1 MTMTMTTQMAL
12 LALVASTA
20 GCSKILGIGDLSG
33 PGSPA
38 IDGPVAIDGAVV
50 VDAPVGD
57 APIGVDA
64 APGDA
69 GIPATINVSGDVV
82 FIAAGARTCMN
93 CAIHLIRG
101 NQMLASSV
109 TDPNGHFLLSAP
121 TGGAPLDVSLFM
133 PGHPELDSLGS
144 RTYFPAPLRAD
155 RTTSVTMYSQSEVT
169 RLSNLAGENPA
180 PNETLVVVHV
190 RGADGYELAGA
201 TVALTNQPTERIHY
215 GDSAND
221 PLPLGAATSTAIDG
235 VAYAFGAK
243 ANSSIAQATKPGV
256 TISER
261 GLVLDIGNVVFV
273 DLAP

>member
-1 MTMTMTTQMAL
+1 MTMKLAL
-12 LALVASTA
+12 LALVASTS

-38 IDGPVAIDGAVV
+38 IDGPVVIDGALA

-64 APGDA
+64 APGDG
-69 GIPATINVSGDVV
+69 GIPGTINISGDVV
-82 FIAAGARTCMN
+82 LIAPGAQTCVG
-93 CAIHLIRG
+93 CAINLIRG
-101 NQMLASSV
+101 NQTLASSV
-109 TDPNGHFLLSAP
+109 TDTNGHFMLSAP
-121 TGGAPLDVSLFM
+121 TDGAPLDVSLFM

-144 RTYFPAPLRAD
+144 RTFFPAPLRAD
-155 RTTSVTMYSQSEVT
+155 RTTSVTMYSRGEVS
-169 RLSNLAGENPA
+169 RLANLAGENPN
-180 PNETLVVVHV
+180 PNDTLVVVHV

-201 TVALTNQPTERIHY
+201 TVALTDQPTERIHY

-243 ANSSIAQATKPGV
+243 PNPSVAQASKPGV
-256 TISER
+256 TIPDRS
-261 GLVLDIGNVVFV
+261 LVLDIGNVVFV